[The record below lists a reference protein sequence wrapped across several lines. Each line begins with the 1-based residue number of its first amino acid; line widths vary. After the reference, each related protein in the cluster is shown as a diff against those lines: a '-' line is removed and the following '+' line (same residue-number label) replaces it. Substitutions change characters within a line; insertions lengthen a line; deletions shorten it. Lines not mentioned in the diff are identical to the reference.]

1 MTTRKDLERL
11 PFAGN
16 FEHEQQV
23 FKQML
28 QAGFVA
34 DFYSQR
40 PPLKPE
46 EIYHFFSEVIPNFEA
61 LGRVSMTEELEALA
75 QTESPRISVKMKGRP
90 LRCRFRFCRYCA
102 VRDRRGA

>member
-40 PPLKPE
+40 PPL
-46 EIYHFFSEVIPNFEA
+46 
-61 LGRVSMTEELEALA
+61 
-75 QTESPRISVKMKGRP
+75 
-90 LRCRFRFCRYCA
+90 
-102 VRDRRGA
+102 